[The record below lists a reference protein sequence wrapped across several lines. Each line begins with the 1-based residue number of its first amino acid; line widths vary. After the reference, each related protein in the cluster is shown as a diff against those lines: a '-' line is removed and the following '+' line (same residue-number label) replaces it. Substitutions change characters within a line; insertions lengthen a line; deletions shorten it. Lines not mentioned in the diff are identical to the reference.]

1 LIATV
6 LVRWSVGGCIGELRS
21 GERFLAA
28 EGLASIRTSTLKFGM
43 ANKEPFSFLATN
55 GSKYDF
61 QLYIFLVF
69 MDNTIVIILFQST
82 NRQRPQNS

>member
-1 LIATV
+1 
-6 LVRWSVGGCIGELRS
+6 
-21 GERFLAA
+21 
-28 EGLASIRTSTLKFGM
+28 M